1 MGKIYYLM
9 GKSSSGKDTIY
20 RELIEN
26 EKLSLK
32 TILGYTTRPIREGEK
47 EGVECGNK
55 GIDGCQYRT
64 NDRFQRTNQ
73 QKQNEQCQK
82 NDRGIGDE
90 TGGQEATDQMI
101 HKELQT
107 DRTDNRKR
115 FGQKPAKE
123 VFNIGDER
131 I

>member
-47 EGVECGNK
+47 EGVEYETINK
-55 GIDGCQYRT
+55 REIWVKS
-64 NDRFQRTNQ
+64 N
-73 QKQNEQCQK
+73 
-82 NDRGIGDE
+82 
-90 TGGQEATDQMI
+90 
-101 HKELQT
+101 
-107 DRTDNRKR
+107 
-115 FGQKPAKE
+115 
-123 VFNIGDER
+123 V
-131 I
+131 